1 MTEYT
6 AVTSE
11 GVVIGALMNDI
22 KLILE
27 LKELKPDM
35 FTRPAYKV
43 LYLIT
48 RKLFK
53 DGSTEIEILDI
64 YAFLESSKKYY
75 KIIEDEGGVD
85 FLDTLYSMGEGYTLD
100 MLRPH
105 VDNICRCACRN
116 EVSDM
121 IISLKDYISK
131 SEDNSI
137 RDIFDEIETRLLLL
151 KGKYSTGHKMG
162 LLGDK
167 LDNVLK
173 EIDKNSHKEFCGFP
187 TGFPLVDKFF
197 TYEKGELVVLAAP
210 AKFGKSQF
218 VTDAVYRLCIKNK
231 VPMSVV
237 DSELSDKLFTLRLI
251 ARIMNVNFSF
261 IKTGKYKEYDWA
273 VKKFEEAAD
282 LIKNSPLIHQYISG
296 WTNEEVYSEIKRTTI
311 QNNIQIVFW
320 DYLKVDDLGDNK
332 KENVEL
338 AKMTNFLKNK
348 IAGELNIAV
357 VAMAQTSDY
366 SKQEGELRLWG
377 SNQIK
382 QFASTIAYFVKKNK
396 EQVVRDL
403 NAELGGDTY
412 LFVKENRNGPSMN
425 DEDYG
430 VNFCV
435 NKAKAIFEQ
444 ADQQCQEIQDI
455 LASYDEA
462 KDQWFGNEKSNDLL
476 CL

>member
-1 MTEYT
+1 MAEYT

-11 GVVIGALMNDI
+11 GVVIGALMNDV
-22 KLILE
+22 KLVLE
-27 LKELKPDM
+27 LKELKPDF
-35 FTRPAYKV
+35 FTRPAYKI
-43 LYLIT
+43 LYLTI
-48 RKLFK
+48 RKLFR
-53 DGSTEIEILDI
+53 DGATEIDILDV
-64 YAFLESSKKYY
+64 YAFLESSKKYF

-85 FLDTLYSMGEGYTLD
+85 FLDTLYGMGEGYTLD
-100 MLRPH
+100 MIQPH

-121 IISLKDYISK
+121 IIGLIEYISR
-131 SEDNSI
+131 SEDKSI

-151 KGKYSTGHKMG
+151 KGKYSTGHKMT
-162 LLGDK
+162 LLGEK

-173 EIDKNSHKEFCGFP
+173 EIDRNSHKDFCGFP

-197 TYEKGELVVLAAP
+197 TYEKGELVVIAAP

-251 ARIMNVNFSF
+251 SRIMNVNFSF

-273 VKKFEEAAD
+273 VKKFKEAEE

-348 IAGELNIAV
+348 VAGELNIAV

-366 SKQEGELRLWG
+366 SKQEGALRLWG

-382 QFASTIAYFVKKNK
+382 QYASTIAYFVKKNK
-396 EQVVRDL
+396 EQVARDL
-403 NAELGGDTY
+403 NADVGGDSY
-412 LFVKENRNGPSMN
+412 LYVKENRNGPSMD
-425 DEDYG
+425 DEEFG
-430 VNFCV
+430 VNFCT
-435 NKAKAIFEQ
+435 NKAKAVFEQ

-455 LASYDEA
+455 LTSYE
-462 KDQWFGNEKSNDLL
+462 EKER
-476 CL
+476 